1 MFLLCEET
9 IKAFYHILQKCFFLK
24 NILHKKTSNGNK
36 KESHQSKTFVLTGV
50 SQCPFRTHFRS
61 MIIIASNEDNMEL
74 VIFQCFK
81 GCESYNSLTCVN
93 KGSCWPIILS
103 PVQNT
108 SFTCSSFYHS
118 AKIEVF
124 DWCIKIDACDRC
136 IKI

>member
-1 MFLLCEET
+1 MSCFYSAKRQL
-9 IKAFYHILQKCFFLK
+9 KYSYHILQKCFFLK

-61 MIIIASNEDNMEL
+61 MIIITPNENNMEL

-81 GCESYNSLTCVN
+81 GCEGYNSLT
-93 KGSCWPIILS
+93 CWPIILS

-124 DWCIKIDACDRC
+124 DWCIKIDVCDRC